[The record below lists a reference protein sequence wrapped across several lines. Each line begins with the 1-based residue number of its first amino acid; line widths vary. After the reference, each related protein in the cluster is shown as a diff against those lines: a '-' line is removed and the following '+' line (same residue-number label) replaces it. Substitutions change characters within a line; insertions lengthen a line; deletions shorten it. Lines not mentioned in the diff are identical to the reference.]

1 MLHLALALFCAAQA
15 TPPTPAPAPPTTTA
29 TAPAVPAPEPPA
41 HIVPREW
48 LAISA
53 LDATGR
59 RPFDANAVFA
69 RHLLAADSTPPVL
82 GATLRGDLGSEQSW
96 RAATPDAQGRVG
108 ADAAWA
114 YTHVESPAA
123 RVMLL
128 ALTGASRVYVN
139 GAGFVGDVYG
149 YGFRGVPVALR
160 AGRNDVYVTGIR
172 GTFALELWTPSESAV
187 VGSWDITRP
196 QLLAGSNEGLHHAGV
211 LVLNATD
218 APLTVRTG
226 AGGAAAA
233 HDTVFQHGTNPEI
246 VLAPLCV
253 EKLLVEMLTAGPAPK
268 QPGKLSYPLVVN
280 GAERPFELEIVDP
293 GSPRRITFVSP
304 VDASVQE
311 CSMLPPVAP
320 AKSIVLT
327 LHGADVDAYAQVK
340 SYSRKQDQLLVAP
353 TNRRPFGFDWQ
364 DWGRTNA
371 YEALAAARTALR
383 LGDLPVYLTGHSMG
397 GHGTWHLAANDPD
410 RFVAIAPSAGW
421 VSFDTYGRGVRESE
435 LAATWRAADRS
446 SDTLALARNLARLP
460 AYVLHGEADDN
471 VPASEARRITTALGE
486 LGAQP
491 VLHVE
496 PGAGHW
502 WDGERGAGADC
513 VDWPEIFALFA
524 DSKPVTIGPDID
536 FTTVDPAVDSTY
548 GWLEVVQALDSA
560 RSLRVR
566 SKLELASGD
575 LVLTTDNVRA
585 LHFNSLPKG
594 WRVRGLVLD
603 GQRIEL
609 KSWDL
614 GRPFWRGPEGWAIAP
629 AEHVFDQQKSPE
641 FSGPFKR
648 VFERGFLLV
657 YGTAGDEREDAVSL
671 ERARCDAEVWWYR
684 GNGHARVLSD
694 REFLAH
700 ADPEWIFGLELGAF
714 VPNVVLYGNAD
725 TNAAWTSVFGDTA
738 PVAARRGA
746 LRASGREWTGDDLA
760 ALFLVPRRDATGR
773 VIALAGAFADSG
785 VRGARLGYVLAPF
798 TSGVGYPDYTVFS
811 SRVLTAADGG
821 VLAAGFCDAEWRPDG
836 RGFVRPPAS
845 K

>member
-1 MLHLALALFCAAQA
+1 MLHLALALLFAAPQN
-15 TPPTPAPAPPTTTA
+15 PPAPAT
-29 TAPAVPAPEPPA
+29 PAVAASALDLPAR
-41 HIVPREW
+41 IVPSAW
-48 LAISA
+48 LTIPE

-59 RPFDANAVFA
+59 RPFNASVVFA
-69 RHLLAADSTPPVL
+69 RHLLGADATPPVA

-96 RAATPDAQGRVG
+96 RETAPDAEGRVG

-114 YTHVESPAA
+114 YTPVVSPAA

-139 GAGFVGDVYG
+139 GAGFAGDVYG

-172 GTFALELWTPSESAV
+172 GAFMLELWTPSERAV

-218 APLTVRTG
+218 APLAVRIGT
-226 AGGAAAA
+226 GGAAAA

-253 EKLLVEMLTAGPAPK
+253 EKLLVEMSTAGPVPK
-268 QPGKLSYPLVVN
+268 QTGKLSYPLVVN
-280 GAERPFELEIVDP
+280 GSEQPFELEIVDP
-293 GSPRRITFVSP
+293 GSPRRVTFVSP

-311 CSMLPPVAP
+311 CSVLPPVEP
-320 AKSIVLT
+320 AQSIVLT
-327 LHGADVDAYAQVK
+327 LHGAGAAAHAQVT
-340 SYSRKQDQLLVAP
+340 SYSRKQNQLLVAP

-421 VSFDTYGRGVRESE
+421 VSFDTYGRGVRDGE

-446 SDTLALARNLARLP
+446 SDTLALARNLALLP

-471 VPASEARRITTALGE
+471 VPASEARRITTALTE
-486 LGAQP
+486 LGAKP

-502 WDGERGAGADC
+502 WDGARGAGADC
-513 VDWPEIFALFA
+513 VDWPEIFTLFA
-524 DSKPVTIGPDID
+524 ASKPVTIGAALD
-536 FTTVDPAVDSTY
+536 FTTVDPAIDSTH

-566 SKLELASGD
+566 SRLEPASGELA
-575 LVLTTDNVRA
+575 LTTENVRA
-585 LHFNSLPKG
+585 LRFRSLPKG
-594 WRVRGLVLD
+594 WRVRALVLD
-603 GQRIEL
+603 GQRLEL

-614 GRPFWRGPEGWAIAP
+614 TRPFWRGPDGWAIAP
-629 AEHVFDQQKSPE
+629 ADQVFDQQKSPE

-648 VFERGFLLV
+648 VFDRGFLLV

-725 TNAAWTSVFGDTA
+725 TNAAWPSVFGDTA
-738 PVAARRGA
+738 PVSARRGA

-760 ALFLVPRRDATGR
+760 ALFVVPRRDAEGR

-811 SRVLTAADGG
+811 ARVLTEADGG

-836 RGFVRPPAS
+836 RGFVRPDARAPAP